1 MLEADGFYRFE
12 PAPPAERAAI
22 ETAHDPAYVAAI
34 LDGSVDPTVMR
45 RIGFPWS
52 EGLVRRTLASVG
64 GTLAA
69 TADAL
74 EMGFGGNLAG
84 GTHHAFFGEGA
95 GFCVF
100 NDLAIAIRSRGLRA
114 AVIDLDV
121 HQGDGTAA
129 IFAGDESVL
138 TISVHG
144 ENNFPFHKQNSGIDI
159 ALPDGTRD
167 REYLERVAEV
177 LPAVAAF
184 GPDVVFYQSGVDGLA
199 SDRLGRL
206 ELTQEGLEARDRTI
220 FEFVSQRAL
229 PVVVMLGGGYS
240 EPIYNT
246 VVAHANTFR
255 LAASALQPF
264 RRAERLFI

>member
-1 MLEADGFYRFE
+1 M
-12 PAPPAERAAI
+12 
-22 ETAHDPAYVAAI
+22 
-34 LDGSVDPTVMR
+34 
-45 RIGFPWS
+45 
-52 EGLVRRTLASVG
+52 
-64 GTLAA
+64 
-69 TADAL
+69 
-74 EMGFGGNLAG
+74 
-84 GTHHAFFGEGA
+84 
-95 GFCVF
+95 
-100 NDLAIAIRSRGLRA
+100 SRVLRA

-159 ALPDGTRD
+159 ALPDGTGD

-184 GPDVVFYQSGVDGLA
+184 EPEIVFYQSGVDGLA

-206 ELTQEGLEARDRTI
+206 ALTHEGLEARDQTI
-220 FEFVSQRAL
+220 FEFVREHAL
-229 PVVVMLGGGYS
+229 AVVVILGGGYS
-240 EPIYNT
+240 EPINNT

-255 LAASALQPF
+255 RAASALQPF
-264 RRAERLFI
+264 LRRSVSLYEGFLTSWAQFAVLRARPAGVFLRALAGFSFRPRLSAARARNSCCRTRCSSRWRARLRAYAPCPGRSRDRTQGRPRRR